1 MTAAQLAGELE
12 VSVRTIYRDIE
23 SLQMAGVPLYGD
35 AGHEGGYQLLGG
47 YRLRLTGLTEGE
59 AEALYLSN
67 VPGPVAELGLGQ
79 ALALAQLKLDAS
91 LPSEMSA
98 RAQRVR
104 SRFLVDSPGWYMQ
117 GEDVP
122 YLRQVADAVWR
133 SRVLEVRYRR
143 WKAPTDVERRLEPY
157 GLVLKA
163 GRWYLVAGP
172 GPRTFRV
179 DQILRLEVRDEGFA
193 VPDDFDLPGY
203 WQRYQREFEARLY
216 RERAVVRVAPDAAS
230 RLPGAMAS
238 AVAEHGSVDAGG
250 WVRAEVPVESL
261 DHALRA
267 FLALGTDIE
276 VLEPAALRTR
286 MAATARALA
295 DRYRT

>member
-179 DQILRLEVRDEGFA
+179 DQILRLQVRDEGFA

-216 RERAVVRVAPDAAS
+216 RERAVIRLAPDAAS
-230 RLPGAMAS
+230 RLPGPMAS